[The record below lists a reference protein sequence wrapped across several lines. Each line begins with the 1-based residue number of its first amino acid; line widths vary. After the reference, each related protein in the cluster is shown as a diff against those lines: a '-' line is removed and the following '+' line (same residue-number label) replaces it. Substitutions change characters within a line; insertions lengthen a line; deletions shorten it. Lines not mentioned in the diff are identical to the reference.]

1 MQIRLWEDEYPSLVD
16 WPVPTL
22 QAWFPIYTF
31 EPASLP
37 VILGVIR
44 SIHCALHAKAVGKD
58 CGLLIE
64 FAL

>member
-1 MQIRLWEDEYPSLVD
+1 MQIRLWADECPSLVD

-22 QAWFPIYTF
+22 QAWLPLYTV